1 MDNTTI
7 TLVSPTIGTY
17 GFNGCSLL
25 SFSLSLIHFTDF
37 LNELLKSRKKKASA
51 MKAEKNKTKIND
63 FEISD
68 DESKH
73 GRMKRVSFLKTQR
86 ISSPSEDTTASQSHA
101 GQHNDY
107 DVQHSTNASEDNA
120 PFRISDGES
129 TEPEIPRESNTK
141 SLSSQSLEDSLLD
154 LPLPLPS
161 DNNVMEPHGTEEKT
175 NFVLEESSQTPQLSA
190 AGLKYLSSAGLFTLY
205 FMYRSQDVC
214 SMIFTNC
221 HYLDSAAE
229 KEPPRPKP
237 RQRTLGMRFQA
248 TEKMAEDAECQ
259 DLSRPQT
266 SSVSIPLF
274 SDTSINSAVSSSSI
288 HMEKCLY
295 SNYFKL

>member
-1 MDNTTI
+1 MV
-7 TLVSPTIGTY
+7 LMA
-17 GFNGCSLL
+17 CSLL

-51 MKAEKNKTKIND
+51 MKAGKNKAKIND

-68 DESKH
+68 DERKH

-86 ISSPSEDTTASQSHA
+86 ISSPSEDTTASESHEHRRPDSSS

-107 DVQHSTNASEDNA
+107 DVQPSTNASEDNA

-154 LPLPLPS
+154 LSLPLPS
-161 DNNVMEPHGTEEKT
+161 DNGMMEPHGTEEKT
-175 NFVLEESSQTPQLSA
+175 NFVLEQSSQTPQLSA
-190 AGLKYLSSAGLFTLY
+190 AGLKHFSSAGLFTLY

-221 HYLDSAAE
+221 HYLDGAAE

-274 SDTSINSAVSSSSI
+274 SDTSSNTAVSSSST